1 MPFAGPTCRS
11 PSCLATVCGSATSTR
26 FAAYLLSHL
35 GADLELTPPRGA
47 SPRHF
52 VLVNDS
58 VTHEVRN
65 HVVWVIDSRSNRLL
79 GALQYPGSRL
89 LVDRPA
95 D

>member
-1 MPFAGPTCRS
+1 M
-11 PSCLATVCGSATSTR
+11 
-26 FAAYLLSHL
+26 
-35 GADLELTPPRGA
+35 
-47 SPRHF
+47 
-52 VLVNDS
+52 LVNDS